1 MSPALT
7 PVRID
12 NILGE
17 VLLHYYKA
25 LVAGC
30 TLVAVS
36 GCGMPGEIAD
46 LHQKALTSER
56 AAVQALNQLSDDV
69 TRDELQRIR
78 EQYEQAA
85 GEALELRERLR
96 DELAANEGVMFVGER
111 VAEATQLN
119 DDLLRCHTTLEERAT
134 EAFRFVQS
142 GRARRGTVKDVWGLV
157 DPRTCFDELA
167 PAWDALLE

>member
-1 MSPALT
+1 MAL
-7 PVRID
+7 
-12 NILGE
+12 
-17 VLLHYYKA
+17 
-25 LVAGC
+25 
-30 TLVAVS
+30 S

-46 LHQKALTSER
+46 LHRQALTSER
-56 AAVQALNQLSDDV
+56 TAVQALNQLSDDI
-69 TRDELQRIR
+69 TRDELQPLR

-85 GEALELRERLR
+85 VEARALRERLR
-96 DELAANEGVMFVGER
+96 DELVANEGAMFVGEQI
-111 VAEATQLN
+111 AEASQLN
-119 DDLLRCHTTLEERAT
+119 DDLLRCHETLEDRAT